1 MNIDIKAFAKCVNCA
16 RWTKPLKTSAC
27 YMSEEESKIEAL
39 PFEKNA
45 SGDLYCTDFVLSLS

>member
-1 MNIDIKAFAKCVNCA
+1 MNVDIKAFAKCATCA

-27 YMSEEESKIEAL
+27 YMSEEESKIETL

-45 SGDLYCTDFVLSLS
+45 FGDLYCTDFVLSLS